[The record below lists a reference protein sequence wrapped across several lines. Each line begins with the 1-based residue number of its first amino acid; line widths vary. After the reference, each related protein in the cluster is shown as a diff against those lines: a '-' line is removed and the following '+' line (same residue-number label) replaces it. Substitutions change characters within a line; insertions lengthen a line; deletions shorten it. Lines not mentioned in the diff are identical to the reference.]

1 MKKFASVLVQLKTL
15 ALEKIEQKLESK
27 RLELQQNER
36 EVLDKQ
42 AQLSAFK
49 NPELGGMSLFLQTQ
63 QLKSAL
69 RLEIEYYQQEG
80 ENLNKDLKVLE
91 KDYFLANQELEKAKI
106 ILEKEKQKEKEI
118 VEKKEQTL
126 LDENAMILH
135 WQKGGLA
142 CVKSC

>member
-36 EVLDKQ
+36 EVLEKQ

-69 RLEIEYYQQEG
+69 RMEIEYYQQEG
-80 ENLNKDLKVLE
+80 KNLNKDLKVLE
-91 KDYFLANQELEKAKI
+91 KDYLLANQELEKAKI
-106 ILEKEKQKEKEI
+106 ILENEKQKEKE
-118 VEKKEQTL
+118 VLEKKEQAL

-135 WQKGGLA
+135 WQKEGLHA
-142 CVKSC
+142 

>member
-1 MKKFASVLVQLKTL
+1 MKKFASILVQLKTL

-27 RLELQQNER
+27 RLEWRQNER
-36 EVLDKQ
+36 EILDKQ

-69 RLEIEYYQQEG
+69 RIEIEYYQQES
-80 ENLNKDLKVLE
+80 ENLNKDLKILE
-91 KDYFLANQELEKAKI
+91 KEYLLANQELEKAKI
-106 ILEKEKQKEKEI
+106 ILEKEKQKEKEFL
-118 VEKKEQTL
+118 EKKEQAL

-135 WQKGGLA
+135 WQKEGLHA
-142 CVKSC
+142 

>member
-27 RLELQQNER
+27 RLEWRQNER
-36 EVLDKQ
+36 EILDKQ

-63 QLKSAL
+63 QLKNAL
-69 RLEIEYYQQEG
+69 RMEIEYYQQQG
-80 ENLNKDLKVLE
+80 ENLIKDLKILE
-91 KDYFLANQELEKAKI
+91 KDCLLANQELEKAKI
-106 ILEKEKQKEKEI
+106 ILENEKRKEKEI
-118 VEKKEQTL
+118 LEKKEQAL

-135 WQKGGLA
+135 WQKEGLHA
-142 CVKSC
+142 

>member
-27 RLELQQNER
+27 RLELRQNER

-69 RLEIEYYQQEG
+69 RMEIEYYQQES
-80 ENLNKDLKVLE
+80 ENLNKDLKILE
-91 KDYFLANQELEKAKI
+91 KDYLLANQELEKAKI
-106 ILEKEKQKEKEI
+106 ILENEKQKEKEI
-118 VEKKEQTL
+118 VEKKEQAL

-135 WQKGGLA
+135 WQKEGLHA
-142 CVKSC
+142 

>member
-27 RLELQQNER
+27 RLEWQQNER
-36 EVLDKQ
+36 EILDKQ

-63 QLKSAL
+63 QLKSVI
-69 RLEIEYYQQEG
+69 RMEIEYYQQES
-80 ENLNKDLKVLE
+80 ENLNKDLKILE
-91 KDYFLANQELEKAKI
+91 KECLLANQELEKAKI
-106 ILEKEKQKEKEI
+106 ILENEKRKEKEI
-118 VEKKEQTL
+118 LEKKEQAL

-135 WQKGGLA
+135 WQKESLHA
-142 CVKSC
+142 

>member
-36 EVLDKQ
+36 EILDKQ

-69 RLEIEYYQQEG
+69 RMEIEYYQQEG

-91 KDYFLANQELEKAKI
+91 KDYLLANQELEKAKI
-106 ILEKEKQKEKEI
+106 ILENEKQKEKEI
-118 VEKKEQTL
+118 VEKKEQAL
-126 LDENAMILH
+126 LDENTMILH
-135 WQKGGLA
+135 WQKESLHA
-142 CVKSC
+142 

>member
-69 RLEIEYYQQEG
+69 RMEIEYYQQEG

-106 ILEKEKQKEKEI
+106 ILENEKQKEKEI
-118 VEKKEQTL
+118 VEKKEQAL

-135 WQKGGLA
+135 WQKEGLHA
-142 CVKSC
+142 

>member
-27 RLELQQNER
+27 RLKLRQKER
-36 EVLDKQ
+36 EILDKQ

-69 RLEIEYYQQEG
+69 RMEIEYYQQES
-80 ENLNKDLKVLE
+80 EDLTKDLKILE
-91 KDYFLANQELEKAKI
+91 KDYLLANQELEKAKI
-106 ILEKEKQKEKEI
+106 ILEKEKRKEKGI
-118 VEKKEQTL
+118 LEKKEQAL

-135 WQKGGLA
+135 WQKEGLHA
-142 CVKSC
+142 

>member
-42 AQLSAFK
+42 AQLSMFK

-69 RLEIEYYQQEG
+69 RMEIEYYQQEG
-80 ENLNKDLKVLE
+80 ENLTKDLKVLE
-91 KDYFLANQELEKAKI
+91 KDYLLANQELEKAKI

-118 VEKKEQTL
+118 LEKKEQAL

-135 WQKGGLA
+135 WQKGGLHA
-142 CVKSC
+142 

>member
-27 RLELQQNER
+27 RLEWRQNER
-36 EVLDKQ
+36 EVLEKQ

-49 NPELGGMSLFLQTQ
+49 NPELGGMSLFLQIQ

-69 RLEIEYYQQEG
+69 RMEIEYYQQEG

-91 KDYFLANQELEKAKI
+91 KDYLLANQELEKAKI
-106 ILEKEKQKEKEI
+106 ILENEKRKEKEI
-118 VEKKEQTL
+118 VEKKEQAL

-135 WQKGGLA
+135 WQKGGLHA
-142 CVKSC
+142 

>member
-27 RLELQQNER
+27 RLEWQQNER
-36 EVLDKQ
+36 EILDKQ

-69 RLEIEYYQQEG
+69 RMEIEYYQQERK
-80 ENLNKDLKVLE
+80 NLNKDLKILE
-91 KDYFLANQELEKAKI
+91 KECLLANQELEKAKI
-106 ILEKEKQKEKEI
+106 ILENEKQKEKEI
-118 VEKKEQTL
+118 LEKKEQAL

-135 WQKGGLA
+135 WQKEGLHA
-142 CVKSC
+142 

>member
-15 ALEKIEQKLESK
+15 ALEKIERKLESK

-36 EVLDKQ
+36 EVLEKQ

-80 ENLNKDLKVLE
+80 ENLTKDLKILE
-91 KDYFLANQELEKAKI
+91 KDYLLANQELEKAKI
-106 ILEKEKQKEKEI
+106 ILEKEKQKEQKI
-118 VEKKEQTL
+118 LEKKEQAL

-135 WQKGGLA
+135 WQKGGLHA
-142 CVKSC
+142 

>member
-36 EVLDKQ
+36 EILDKQ

-69 RLEIEYYQQEG
+69 RMEIEYYQQES
-80 ENLNKDLKVLE
+80 ENLTKDLKILE

-106 ILEKEKQKEKEI
+106 ILENEKRKEKEI
-118 VEKKEQTL
+118 LEKKEQAL

-135 WQKGGLA
+135 WQKEGLHA
-142 CVKSC
+142 

>member
-1 MKKFASVLVQLKTL
+1 MKKFAFILVQLKTL

-27 RLELQQNER
+27 RLEWQQNER
-36 EVLDKQ
+36 EILDKQ

-69 RLEIEYYQQEG
+69 RMEIEYYQQQG
-80 ENLNKDLKVLE
+80 ENLTKDLKILE
-91 KDYFLANQELEKAKI
+91 KDYLLANQELEKAKI
-106 ILEKEKQKEKEI
+106 ILENEKQKEKEI
-118 VEKKEQTL
+118 LEKKEQAL

-135 WQKGGLA
+135 WQKEGLHA
-142 CVKSC
+142 

>member
-15 ALEKIEQKLESK
+15 ALEKIERKLESK
-27 RLELQQNER
+27 RLEWRQNER
-36 EVLDKQ
+36 EVLEKQ

-49 NPELGGMSLFLQTQ
+49 NPELGGMSLFLQIQ

-69 RLEIEYYQQEG
+69 RMEIEYCQQEG

-91 KDYFLANQELEKAKI
+91 KDYLLANQELEKAKI
-106 ILEKEKQKEKEI
+106 ILENEKQKEKEI
-118 VEKKEQTL
+118 VEKKEQAL

-135 WQKGGLA
+135 WQKGSLHA
-142 CVKSC
+142 

>member
-69 RLEIEYYQQEG
+69 RMEIEYYQQEG
-80 ENLNKDLKVLE
+80 ENLTKDLKILE
-91 KDYFLANQELEKAKI
+91 KEYLLANQELEKAKI

-118 VEKKEQTL
+118 LEKKEQAL

-135 WQKGGLA
+135 WQKEGLHA
-142 CVKSC
+142 

>member
-27 RLELQQNER
+27 RLELRQNER
-36 EVLDKQ
+36 EILDKQ

-63 QLKSAL
+63 QLKSVL
-69 RLEIEYYQQEG
+69 RMEIEHYQQEG
-80 ENLNKDLKVLE
+80 ENLNKDLKILE
-91 KDYFLANQELEKAKI
+91 KECLLANQELEKAKI
-106 ILEKEKQKEKEI
+106 ILENEKRKEKEI
-118 VEKKEQTL
+118 VEKKEQAL

-135 WQKGGLA
+135 WQKEGLHA
-142 CVKSC
+142 

>member
-1 MKKFASVLVQLKTL
+1 MKKFASVWVQLKTL

-27 RLELQQNER
+27 RLEWRQNER
-36 EVLDKQ
+36 EILDKQ

-69 RLEIEYYQQEG
+69 RMEIEYYQQQG
-80 ENLNKDLKVLE
+80 ENLTKDLKILE
-91 KDYFLANQELEKAKI
+91 KDCLLANQELEKAKI
-106 ILEKEKQKEKEI
+106 ILEKEKRKEKEI
-118 VEKKEQTL
+118 LEKKEQAL

-135 WQKGGLA
+135 WQKEGLHA
-142 CVKSC
+142 

>member
-27 RLELQQNER
+27 RLKLRQNER
-36 EVLDKQ
+36 EILDKQ
-42 AQLSAFK
+42 AQLSASK

-69 RLEIEYYQQEG
+69 RMEIEYYQQES
-80 ENLNKDLKVLE
+80 ENLNKDLKILE
-91 KDYFLANQELEKAKI
+91 KEYLLANQELEKAKI
-106 ILEKEKQKEKEI
+106 ILENEKQKEKEI
-118 VEKKEQTL
+118 LEKKEQAL

-135 WQKGGLA
+135 WQKEGLHA
-142 CVKSC
+142 

>member
-15 ALEKIEQKLESK
+15 VLEKIEQKLESK
-27 RLELQQNER
+27 RLEWRQNER
-36 EVLDKQ
+36 EILDKQ

-69 RLEIEYYQQEG
+69 RMEIEYYQQQG
-80 ENLNKDLKVLE
+80 ENLTKDLKILE
-91 KDYFLANQELEKAKI
+91 KDCLLANQELEKAKI
-106 ILEKEKQKEKEI
+106 ILENEKRKEKEI
-118 VEKKEQTL
+118 LEKKEQAL

-135 WQKGGLA
+135 WQKEGLHA
-142 CVKSC
+142 

>member
-36 EVLDKQ
+36 EILDKQ

-49 NPELGGMSLFLQTQ
+49 NPEWGGMSLFLQTQ

-69 RLEIEYYQQEG
+69 RMEIEYYQQES
-80 ENLNKDLKVLE
+80 ENLNKDLKILE
-91 KDYFLANQELEKAKI
+91 KEYFLANQELEKAKI
-106 ILEKEKQKEKEI
+106 ILENEKRKEKEI
-118 VEKKEQTL
+118 LEKKEQAL

-135 WQKGGLA
+135 WQKEGLHA
-142 CVKSC
+142 

>member
-27 RLELQQNER
+27 RLELQQKER
-36 EVLDKQ
+36 EILDKQ

-69 RLEIEYYQQEG
+69 RMEIEYYQQEG
-80 ENLNKDLKVLE
+80 ENLTKDLKVLE

-118 VEKKEQTL
+118 VEKKEQAL

-135 WQKGGLA
+135 WQKGGLHA
-142 CVKSC
+142 

>member
-69 RLEIEYYQQEG
+69 RMEIEYYQQQS
-80 ENLNKDLKVLE
+80 ENLTKDLKILE
-91 KDYFLANQELEKAKI
+91 RDYLLANQELEKAKI
-106 ILEKEKQKEKEI
+106 ILEKEKQKEQKI
-118 VEKKEQTL
+118 LEKKEQAL

-135 WQKGGLA
+135 WQKEGLHA
-142 CVKSC
+142 

>member
-27 RLELQQNER
+27 RLEWRQKER
-36 EVLDKQ
+36 EILDKQ
-42 AQLSAFK
+42 VQLSAFK

-69 RLEIEYYQQEG
+69 RMEIEYYQQES
-80 ENLNKDLKVLE
+80 ENLNKDLRILE
-91 KDYFLANQELEKAKI
+91 KEYLLANQELEKAKI
-106 ILEKEKQKEKEI
+106 ILENEKRKEKEI
-118 VEKKEQTL
+118 VEKKEQAL

-135 WQKGGLA
+135 WQKEGLHA
-142 CVKSC
+142 

>member
-69 RLEIEYYQQEG
+69 RMEIEYYQQEG
-80 ENLNKDLKVLE
+80 ENLTKDLKILE
-91 KDYFLANQELEKAKI
+91 RDYLLANQELEKAKI
-106 ILEKEKQKEKEI
+106 ILEKEKQKEQKI
-118 VEKKEQTL
+118 LEKKEQAL

-135 WQKGGLA
+135 WQKGGLHA
-142 CVKSC
+142 

>member
-27 RLELQQNER
+27 RLELQRKER

-49 NPELGGMSLFLQTQ
+49 NPELGGMSLFLQIQ
-63 QLKSAL
+63 QLKSTL
-69 RLEIEYYQQEG
+69 RMEIEYCQQEG
-80 ENLNKDLKVLE
+80 ENLTKDLKVLE
-91 KDYFLANQELEKAKI
+91 KDYLLANQELEKAKI
-106 ILEKEKQKEKEI
+106 ILEKEKQKEQKI
-118 VEKKEQTL
+118 LEKKEQAL

-135 WQKGGLA
+135 WQKEGLHA
-142 CVKSC
+142 

>member
-49 NPELGGMSLFLQTQ
+49 NPELGGMSLFLQIQ

-69 RLEIEYYQQEG
+69 RMEIEYYQQEG

-91 KDYFLANQELEKAKI
+91 KDYLLANQELEKAKI
-106 ILEKEKQKEKEI
+106 ILENEKQKEQKI
-118 VEKKEQTL
+118 VEKKEQAL

-135 WQKGGLA
+135 WQKGGLHA
-142 CVKSC
+142 

>member
-36 EVLDKQ
+36 EILDKQ

-69 RLEIEYYQQEG
+69 RMEIEYYQQEG
-80 ENLNKDLKVLE
+80 ENLTKDLKVLE

-118 VEKKEQTL
+118 VEKKEQAL

-135 WQKGGLA
+135 WQKGGLHA
-142 CVKSC
+142 

>member
-1 MKKFASVLVQLKTL
+1 MKKFASILVQLKTL

-27 RLELQQNER
+27 RLEWRQNER
-36 EVLDKQ
+36 EILDKQ

-69 RLEIEYYQQEG
+69 RMEIEYYQQES
-80 ENLNKDLKVLE
+80 ENLTKDLKILE
-91 KDYFLANQELEKAKI
+91 KDYLLANQELEKAKI
-106 ILEKEKQKEKEI
+106 ILENEKRKEKEI
-118 VEKKEQTL
+118 LEKKEQAL

-135 WQKGGLA
+135 WQKEGLHA
-142 CVKSC
+142 

>member
-27 RLELQQNER
+27 RLELQQKER

-69 RLEIEYYQQEG
+69 RMEIEYCQQEG
-80 ENLNKDLKVLE
+80 ENLTKDLKILE
-91 KDYFLANQELEKAKI
+91 KDYLLANQELEKAKI
-106 ILEKEKQKEKEI
+106 ILENEKQKEKEI
-118 VEKKEQTL
+118 VEKKEQAL

-135 WQKGGLA
+135 WQKGGLHA
-142 CVKSC
+142 

>member
-69 RLEIEYYQQEG
+69 RMEIEYYQQQSK
-80 ENLNKDLKVLE
+80 NLTKDLKVLE
-91 KDYFLANQELEKAKI
+91 KDYLLANQELEKAKI
-106 ILEKEKQKEKEI
+106 ILENEKQKEKEI
-118 VEKKEQTL
+118 VEKKEQAL

-135 WQKGGLA
+135 WQKEGLHA
-142 CVKSC
+142 

>member
-27 RLELQQNER
+27 RLEWRQNER
-36 EVLDKQ
+36 EILDKQ

-69 RLEIEYYQQEG
+69 RMEIEYYQQEG
-80 ENLNKDLKVLE
+80 ENLIKDLKILE
-91 KDYFLANQELEKAKI
+91 KEYLLANQELEKAKI
-106 ILEKEKQKEKEI
+106 ILENEKRKEKEI
-118 VEKKEQTL
+118 VEKKEQAL

-135 WQKGGLA
+135 WQKEGLHA
-142 CVKSC
+142 

>member
-1 MKKFASVLVQLKTL
+1 MKKFASVWVQLKTL

-27 RLELQQNER
+27 RLEWRQNER
-36 EVLDKQ
+36 EILDKQ

-69 RLEIEYYQQEG
+69 RMEIEYYQQES
-80 ENLNKDLKVLE
+80 ENLTKDLKILE
-91 KDYFLANQELEKAKI
+91 KDCLLANQELEKAKI
-106 ILEKEKQKEKEI
+106 ILENEKQKEKEI
-118 VEKKEQTL
+118 LEKKEQAL

-135 WQKGGLA
+135 WQKEGLHA
-142 CVKSC
+142 

>member
-49 NPELGGMSLFLQTQ
+49 NPELGGMSLFLQIQ

-69 RLEIEYYQQEG
+69 RMEIEYCQQQS
-80 ENLNKDLKVLE
+80 ENLTKDLKVLE

-118 VEKKEQTL
+118 VEKKEQAL

-135 WQKGGLA
+135 WQKGGLHA
-142 CVKSC
+142 

>member
-27 RLELQQNER
+27 RLEWRQNER

-69 RLEIEYYQQEG
+69 RMEIEYYQQES
-80 ENLNKDLKVLE
+80 ENLNKDLKILE
-91 KDYFLANQELEKAKI
+91 KEYLLANQELEKAKI
-106 ILEKEKQKEKEI
+106 ILENEKRKEKEI
-118 VEKKEQTL
+118 LEKKEQAL

-135 WQKGGLA
+135 WQKEGLHA
-142 CVKSC
+142 